1 MPTTAITG
9 PTTVRELLFD
19 ERSDAEVAV
28 ALTATSPPGSMVARQ
43 LSRQRHLPRTAYR
56 LLDSRIA
63 ALAVEF
69 LDHDVGGIVLSGLR
83 TCRDLVRAAEES
95 RAHPGDEVVVH
106 LAGPLRREATE
117 KPYVEVLVDGT
128 PVGRVTFDLQ
138 VALELGETG
147 VVVRDEHMTSLDCTV
162 CALEI
167 TFTVDGWVQPLVTRR
182 LSVPVRL
189 TLDPPVAIPMGPSVP
204 AARPPVPPPRDGR
217 ADRSGVRP
225 R

>member
-1 MPTTAITG
+1 MPTIEITR

-28 ALTATSPPGSMVARQ
+28 ALAAKLPPESVVARQ
-43 LSRQRHLPRTAYR
+43 LSRQRHLPKTAYR
-56 LLDSRIA
+56 LLNSRIA

-69 LDHDVGGIVLSGLR
+69 LDHDVGGIVLSGLS
-83 TCRDLVRAAEES
+83 TCRDLVKAAEQS
-95 RAHPGDEVVVH
+95 RAHPADEVVVH
-106 LAGPLRREATE
+106 LPGPLRRKAAQ
-117 KPYVEVLVDGT
+117 KPYVEVLVDDA
-128 PVGRVTFDLQ
+128 PVGRVTFDLEIT
-138 VALELGETG
+138 LELGETG

-182 LSVPVRL
+182 LSAPVRL
-189 TLDPPVAIPMGPSVP
+189 TLQPPVAIPMGPSVP
-204 AARPPVPPPRDGR
+204 AARPPVPPPRRDR
-217 ADRSGVRP
+217 AAGP